1 MNANNSVIMRKSIWS
16 SLLCVR
22 MTLRDVCYVSY
33 ALPSKILR
41 SIVPK
46 ALQMA
51 TAGDDMAF
59 ISLVALR
66 STQVRLST
74 FPVFKFN
81 YNQFNIRTYVID
93 PVSRQPAVYFIR
105 SGVTSKFI
113 SILTRSIGIP
123 WQHIGFNIDFR
134 GPKEVRSATISGDWE
149 GRFSL
154 KVQAKGNLRA
164 SPALFQDRKSA
175 VDFLIRPLTG
185 FAGNSQRLVRFNIQH
200 PEVQPESWALEELDC
215 PLFDKLAA
223 IDNTKIPHSVF
234 YLPEA
239 DFTIFLPPKRITEK
253 R

>member
-1 MNANNSVIMRKSIWS
+1 MNANNAMMTRKSIWS
-16 SLLCVR
+16 SLLRVK
-22 MTLRDVCYVSY
+22 MILRDVCYVSY
-33 ALPSKILR
+33 ALPAKILR
-41 SIVPK
+41 PMVPG

-51 TAGDDMAF
+51 TVGDDTAF

-93 PVSRQPAVYFIR
+93 PVSRQSAVYFIR

-123 WQHIGFNIDFR
+123 WQHIRLNIDFN
-134 GPKEVRSATISGDWE
+134 GPEEVRSATISGDWE
-149 GRFSL
+149 GRFSF
-154 KVQAKGNLRA
+154 KVQARGNLRA
-164 SPALFQDRKSA
+164 SPPLFQDRKSA

-185 FAGNSQRLVRFNIQH
+185 LAGNSQRLVRFTIQH

-215 PLFDKLAA
+215 PLFNQLAA
-223 IDNTKIPHSVF
+223 IENIKIPHSVF
-234 YLPEA
+234 YVPEA
-239 DFTIFLPPKRITEK
+239 DFTIFLPPKRITVK